1 MVFIWWYAK
10 LDKTNLISLC
20 YNYFFKEYILI
31 EITQLMIFIGASF
44 LLCLAPGPDNIY
56 VLTQGMT
63 KSKKAAIVTTLGL
76 CSGLIIHTSAAAFG
90 ISVIFQTSELAFNIV
105 KFAGAAYLLYIAYQA
120 FKYRNETL
128 DLSVQNSNSELK
140 KLYIKGFIM
149 NILNPKVSI
158 FFLAF
163 LPQFVSVEAGNIPLQ
178 MVILGAIFM
187 LMTIIVFSSIGIA
200 GNLLSS
206 KLLENPNIVKYMNI
220 LTSFVLISL
229 GIKLAL
235 SQR

>member
-1 MVFIWWYAK
+1 MIELTELYMFI
-10 LDKTNLISLC
+10 I
-20 YNYFFKEYILI
+20 
-31 EITQLMIFIGASF
+31 ASF

-76 CSGLIIHTSAAAFG
+76 ATGLIIHTSAAAFG
-90 ISVIFQTSELAFNIV
+90 ISVIFQTSELAFDIV
-105 KFAGAAYLLYIAYQA
+105 KFVGAAYLLYIAYQA
-120 FKYRNETL
+120 FKHRNEKL
-128 DLSVQNSNSELK
+128 DLSAQNSTKELK
-140 KLYIKGFIM
+140 KLYFKGFIM

-163 LPQFVSVEAGNIPLQ
+163 LPQFVNTQAGNVPMQ
-178 MVILGAIFM
+178 MIILGAVFM
-187 LMTIIVFSSIGIA
+187 ALTIIVFSSIGIA
-200 GNLLSS
+200 GNLLS
-206 KLLENPNIVKYMNI
+206 KRLLEKPNIVKYMNI
-220 LTSFVLISL
+220 LTSFVLVGL

>member
-1 MVFIWWYAK
+1 MID
-10 LDKTNLISLC
+10 LTNL
-20 YNYFFKEYILI
+20 Y
-31 EITQLMIFIGASF
+31 MFIAASF

-63 KSKKAAIVTTLGL
+63 KSKKAAIVTTFGL
-76 CSGLIIHTSAAAFG
+76 ASGLIIHTSAAAFG
-90 ISVIFQTSELAFNIV
+90 ISVIFQTSEIAFNIV
-105 KFAGAAYLLYIAYQA
+105 KYVGAAYLLYIAYQA
-120 FKYRNETL
+120 FKYRNEAL
-128 DLSVQNSNSELK
+128 DLSVQNSSKELK
-140 KLYIKGFIM
+140 KLYVKGFIM

-163 LPQFVSVEAGNIPLQ
+163 LPQFVNTASGNIPMQ
-178 MVILGAIFM
+178 MITLGGIFM
-187 LMTIIVFSSIGIA
+187 VLTIVVFSSIGIA

-206 KLLENPNIVKYMNI
+206 KLLEKPNIVKYMNV
-220 LTSFVLISL
+220 LTSFVLVSL

>member
-1 MVFIWWYAK
+1 MIELTELYMFI
-10 LDKTNLISLC
+10 I
-20 YNYFFKEYILI
+20 
-31 EITQLMIFIGASF
+31 ASF

-76 CSGLIIHTSAAAFG
+76 ATGLIIHTSAAAFG
-90 ISVIFQTSELAFNIV
+90 ISVIFQTSELAFDIV
-105 KFAGAAYLLYIAYQA
+105 KFVGAAYLLYIAYQA
-120 FKYRNETL
+120 FKHRNEKL
-128 DLSVQNSNSELK
+128 DLSAQNSTKELK
-140 KLYIKGFIM
+140 KLYFKGFIM

-163 LPQFVSVEAGNIPLQ
+163 LPQFVNTQAGNVPMQ
-178 MVILGAIFM
+178 MIILGAVFM
-187 LMTIIVFSSIGIA
+187 SLTIIVFSSIGIA
-200 GNLLSS
+200 GNLLS
-206 KLLENPNIVKYMNI
+206 KRLLEKPNIVKYMNI
-220 LTSFVLISL
+220 LTSFVLVGL